1 MQVGILGALL
11 VAGALPVEPVSLPS
25 TRGAP
30 PPPVQINFT
39 VEGKITKLSPGKLT
53 LSTEGNIIFHVRY
66 DDKTDIQRADGSKGS
81 DKDFRVGVKVK
92 VDGDLTESGEVVAAR
107 IAIQ

>member
-1 MQVGILGALL
+1 MRFGILGALL

-25 TRGAP
+25 ISGAP
-30 PPPVQINFT
+30 PPPVETNFT
-39 VEGKITKLSPGKLT
+39 VEGKITQLSPGKLT

-66 DDKTDIQRADGSKGS
+66 DDKTDIQRADGNKGS

-92 VDGDLTESGEVVAAR
+92 VDGDLTESGEVVTAR

>member
-1 MQVGILGALL
+1 MQIGSLGALL
-11 VAGALPVEPVSLPS
+11 VLGALPVESAPLPS
-25 TRGAP
+25 LRGTP
-30 PPPVQINFT
+30 PPPVETNFT

-66 DDKTDIQRADGSKGS
+66 NDRTDIQRADGSKGS
-81 DKDFRVGVKVK
+81 DKNFRAGVRVK

-107 IAIQ
+107 IAIE